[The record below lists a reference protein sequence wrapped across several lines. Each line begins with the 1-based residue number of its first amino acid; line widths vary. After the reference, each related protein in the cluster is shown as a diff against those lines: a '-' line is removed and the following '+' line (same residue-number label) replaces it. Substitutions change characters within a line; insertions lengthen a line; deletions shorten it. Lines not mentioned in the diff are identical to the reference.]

1 MAPSREPRSQGVL
14 RFGCATMCTGH
25 SKHAS
30 PSIVRSSTSA
40 RAVPVWPGMG
50 PWHQAAAQFSYHE
63 ARSDGSYS
71 QVGWLAEGPEDARP
85 ILARRMVEATAKAD
99 HVVMYTPFERTR
111 IRALQR
117 AVPELESELLDLE
130 HKLVDLHPIVRDYV
144 YHPDFK
150 GSFSIKN
157 VLQPRSGSSW
167 HSAPPHSDPQL
178 RTRKTV
184 LDS

>member
-1 MAPSREPRSQGVL
+1 
-14 RFGCATMCTGH
+14 
-25 SKHAS
+25 
-30 PSIVRSSTSA
+30 
-40 RAVPVWPGMG
+40 
-50 PWHQAAAQFSYHE
+50 
-63 ARSDGSYS
+63 
-71 QVGWLAEGPEDARP
+71 
-85 ILARRMVEATAKAD
+85 MVEATAKAD
-99 HVVMYTPFERTR
+99 HVLMYTPFERTR